1 MDKEFSTFIN
11 VNVRLIWNV
20 NNHMNNNDDNTVAL
34 KRVFKNTCKDLR
46 FGGNEEDIKSTK
58 IGWKIAKL

>member
-1 MDKEFSTFIN
+1 MDKEFSTLIN

-34 KRVFKNTCKDLR
+34 KRVFENT
-46 FGGNEEDIKSTK
+46 
-58 IGWKIAKL
+58 